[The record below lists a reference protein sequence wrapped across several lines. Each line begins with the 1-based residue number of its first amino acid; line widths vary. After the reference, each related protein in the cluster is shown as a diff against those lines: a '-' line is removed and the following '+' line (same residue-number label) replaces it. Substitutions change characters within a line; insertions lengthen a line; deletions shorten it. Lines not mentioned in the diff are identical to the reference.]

1 MCHEYIYLYIHAH
14 TCTCTHQVPQQYKLL
29 GYSQYLLPTED
40 DYVVPDINDRSLRC
54 GAEVVLTCTNKVYIN
69 LLVMYHVIEQVY

>member
-1 MCHEYIYLYIHAH
+1 MKDYMCYEYIHLYIHVH
-14 TCTCTHQVPQQYKLL
+14 TCTCTHYYTNNYNQVPQQYKLL

-40 DYVVPDINDRSLRC
+40 DYVVPDIKDRSLRC

-69 LLVMYHVIEQVY
+69 